1 MARQKRQNK
10 TTNRRT
16 RSAAAAM
23 NPRQRDARNRA
34 LHALALMRNGESLAA
49 ACRAEHIKPDTFLR
63 YVGSAV
69 RHDKPGGRFRVATK
83 DTLTR
88 DLQVHTTD
96 GPVRVA
102 AKGITAAR
110 RFSAYENAIAHFNR
124 TGDTSKLKPF
134 KGKTFTAEGRRHE
147 FLTDPDRLM
156 ELVEADALRLDS
168 LYASV
173 ATRRS

>member
-1 MARQKRQNK
+1 MARQKRQTR
-10 TTNRRT
+10 TTHRRT
-16 RSAAAAM
+16 RSAAAIDA
-23 NPRQRDARNRA
+23 RQRDLRNRA
-34 LHALALMRNGESLAA
+34 LHALALMRKGESLAA

-63 YVGSAV
+63 HVGSAV
-69 RHDKPGGRFRVATK
+69 QHDKPGGRFRIAK
-83 DTLTR
+83 ADTLTR
-88 DLQVHTTD
+88 DLQVHTSD
-96 GPVRVA
+96 GRVRVA

-110 RFSAYENAIAHFNR
+110 RFSDYENAIAHFNR
-124 TGDTSKLKPF
+124 TGDTSRLKPF

-173 ATRRS
+173 GTRRS